1 MGGCWACFRSQQ
13 EDVVKS
19 QQEDVVKLPED
30 QEKEQTV
37 VEPQETP
44 STTSS
49 STSSSTSKEE
59 VIVAEFFNDLQD
71 QATEKQTAPTDL
83 SQPSPVEPPE
93 DTVSTV
99 LDACPGPS
107 TSRGALQEDL
117 PQGPDAEASS
127 LQPPRPIFA
136 WSSSS
141 ASTEYLRLSATCSF
155 SPSCLS
161 LNPSASPPQGFHNVQ
176 GKLENLMALQNKQVE
191 DRQEDLMVFRAHLQH
206 VAVMNRQLQQLSM
219 RLGQLEEIGLKS
231 ARSDS
236 IGRKVDPDKADSF
249 RSGSWIPLPAL
260 DVNKDDS
267 PPHDRDFG
275 PTQLRVGNAE

>member
-1 MGGCWACFRSQQ
+1 MWASWQREPRSSPPPPICFCHWPTQRTSQLGK
-13 EDVVKS
+13 ERAEAVAIRAPG
-19 QQEDVVKLPED
+19 LPPSPDLCFLPSLAGNPENPSPVPSAASP
-30 QEKEQTV
+30 TSPPHSLP
-37 VEPQETP
+37 PQPSPPSLPTAVSPTLLLLPTP
-44 STTSS
+44 
-49 STSSSTSKEE
+49 E
-59 VIVAEFFNDLQD
+59 
-71 QATEKQTAPTDL
+71 TAPPDL

-99 LDACPGPS
+99 SDACPGPS

-191 DRQEDLMVFRAHLQH
+191 DRQEDPMSFRAHLQH
-206 VAVMNRQLQQLSM
+206 VVVMKRQL
-219 RLGQLEEIGLKS
+219 
-231 ARSDS
+231 
-236 IGRKVDPDKADSF
+236 
-249 RSGSWIPLPAL
+249 
-260 DVNKDDS
+260 
-267 PPHDRDFG
+267 
-275 PTQLRVGNAE
+275 